1 MPVRSNATGRTLQSS
16 RESQKVEVVFEPRG
30 DDELVALRYSTY
42 VDGLGWCTQKTI
54 RLDAEQL
61 DDLQR
66 ALMVARRR
74 VQRKRAEKGEPQAPA
89 KVIQLPTIS

>member
-1 MPVRSNATGRTLQSS
+1 MPVRSSATGRTLRSS
-16 RESQKVEVVFEPRG
+16 RESQKVEVLLEPSG

-42 VDGLGWCTQKTI
+42 VEGLGWCTQKTI

-66 ALMVARRR
+66 ALTVARRR
-74 VQRKRAEKGEPQAPA
+74 VRRGRDEAGELAAPA
-89 KVIQLPTIS
+89 KVIQLPSLS

>member
-16 RESQKVEVVFEPRG
+16 RESQKVEVVFEPG
-30 DDELVALRYSTY
+30 VTDELVALRYSTY
-42 VDGLGWCTQKTI
+42 VEGLGWCTQKTI

-74 VQRKRAEKGEPQAPA
+74 VQRRRAETGEPTPPA
-89 KVIQLPTIS
+89 KVIQLPTFN